1 MYNPQYKNNNYSNV
15 MDKINT
21 KDEIDLIGLLK
32 NVWENKWIIVSTTSF
47 FSIVAV
53 IYSLSLP
60 NIYESK
66 ALLSPV
72 DEDIGSSQSAGN
84 VAGLANL
91 AGINISSAS
100 SSNTLK
106 AIKKAQTISFFKE
119 NILPNIFLADLMAIE
134 SWDSKTNT
142 ILYDSDKF
150 DIESQ
155 SFMIEPSVQKS
166 YKEFKDIFKL
176 SHDFNTGFVTVS
188 IKHQSPHISQQW
200 TNLVVNQINEFF
212 RINDKREA
220 QAAMDFLNAQMAQTS
235 FNEIK
240 LVIAQLLKNRM
251 QQLTLIE
258 ANDFYIFSYLDPP
271 MVMEEKIEPNRV
283 SLSILGAIFGG
294 LLGILYV
301 IIREFFRIKK
311 D

>member
-1 MYNPQYKNNNYSNV
+1 MKNNNYSDV
-15 MDKINT
+15 IDKSNT
-21 KDEIDLIGLLK
+21 KEEIDLIGLLK
-32 NVWENKWIIVSTTSF
+32 NVWENKWTIVATTTF
-47 FSIVAV
+47 FSISAI

-72 DEDIGSSQSAGN
+72 DEEIGSSQTAGN

-91 AGINISSAS
+91 AGINISNATN
-100 SSNTLK
+100 SNSLK

-119 NILPNIFLADLMAIE
+119 NILPNIFLPDLMAVK

-142 ILYDSDKF
+142 ISYDPDKF
-150 DIESQ
+150 DSESQ
-155 SFMIEPSVQKS
+155 SFINEPSVQKS
-166 YKEFKDIFKL
+166 YKEFKDIFEL
-176 SHDFNTGFVTVS
+176 SQDYNNGFVTVS
-188 IKHQSPHISQQW
+188 IKHQSPFISQQW

-220 QAAMDFLNAQMAQTS
+220 QAAMDFLNAQMVQTS

-271 MVMEEKIEPNRV
+271 MVMEEKIEPNRL

-301 IIREFFRIKK
+301 IIREFFNTKK

>member
-1 MYNPQYKNNNYSNV
+1 MKNNNYSDV
-15 MDKINT
+15 MDKNNT
-21 KDEIDLIGLLK
+21 KEEIDLVGLLK
-32 NVWENKWIIVSTTSF
+32 LIWESKRIIIATTAV

-53 IYSLSLP
+53 IYSFSLP

-72 DEDIGSSQSAGN
+72 NEDMGSNQSMGN

-91 AGINISSAS
+91 AGINISNAAN
-100 SSNTLK
+100 SNSIK
-106 AIKKAQTISFFKE
+106 AIKKAETISFFKD
-119 NILPNIFLADLMAIE
+119 NILPNIFLPDLMAVK
-134 SWDSKTNT
+134 SWDAETNT
-142 ILYDSDKF
+142 IFYDTDNF
-150 DIESQ
+150 DNESQ
-155 SFMIEPSVQKS
+155 SFIQTPSAQES
-166 YKEFKDIFKL
+166 YKEFKDIFQL
-176 SHDFNTGFVTVS
+176 SQNYDTGFVTVS
-188 IKHQSPHISQQW
+188 IKHQSPFISQEW
-200 TNLVVNQINEFF
+200 TDLIVNQINEFF
-212 RINDKREA
+212 RIKDKREA
-220 QAAMDFLNAQMAQTS
+220 QAAMDFLNAQMVQTS

-271 MVMEEKIEPNRV
+271 MVMEEKIEPNRL

-301 IIREFFRIKK
+301 IIREFFNTKK

>member
-1 MYNPQYKNNNYSNV
+1 MKNNNYSDV
-15 MDKINT
+15 MDKNNT
-21 KDEIDLIGLLK
+21 KEEIDLVGLLK
-32 NVWENKWIIVSTTSF
+32 LIWESKRIIIATTAV

-53 IYSLSLP
+53 IYSFSLP

-72 DEDIGSSQSAGN
+72 NEDMGSNQSMGN

-91 AGINISSAS
+91 AGINISNAAN
-100 SSNTLK
+100 SNSIK
-106 AIKKAQTISFFKE
+106 AIKKAETISFFKD
-119 NILPNIFLADLMAIE
+119 NILPNIFLPDLMAVK
-134 SWDSKTNT
+134 SWDAETNT
-142 ILYDSDKF
+142 IFYDTDNF
-150 DIESQ
+150 DNESQ
-155 SFMIEPSVQKS
+155 SFIQTPSAQES
-166 YKEFKDIFKL
+166 YKEFKDIFQL
-176 SHDFNTGFVTVS
+176 SQNYDTGFVTVS
-188 IKHQSPHISQQW
+188 IKHQSPFISQQW

-220 QAAMDFLNAQMAQTS
+220 QAAMDFLNAQMVQTS

-271 MVMEEKIEPNRV
+271 MVMEEKIEPNRL

-301 IIREFFRIKK
+301 IIREFFNTKK

>member
-1 MYNPQYKNNNYSNV
+1 MRNNNYSNV
-15 MDKINT
+15 MDKSNT
-21 KDEIDLIGLLK
+21 KEEIDLIGLLK
-32 NVWENKWIIVSTTSF
+32 NVWDNKRIIVATTTF

-66 ALLSPV
+66 ALLSPINQ
-72 DEDIGSSQSAGN
+72 DIGSSKPAGN
-84 VAGLANL
+84 VAGLASL
-91 AGINISSAS
+91 AGIDISSAS
-100 SSNTLK
+100 NSNSLK
-106 AIKKAQTISFFKE
+106 AISKAQTISFFKD
-119 NILPNIFLADLMAIE
+119 NILPNIFLPDLMAVK
-134 SWDSKTNT
+134 SWDPETNT
-142 ILYDSDKF
+142 ISYHSNKF
-150 DIESQ
+150 DSESQ
-155 SFMIEPSVQKS
+155 SFISEPSVQKS
-166 YKEFKDIFKL
+166 YKKFKDIFQL
-176 SHDFNTGFVTVS
+176 SQDYDTGFVTVS
-188 IKHQSPHISQQW
+188 IKHQSPYISQQW

-220 QAAMDFLNAQMAQTS
+220 QAAMDFLNVQMAQTS

-271 MVMEEKIEPNRV
+271 MVMEEKIEPNRA
-283 SLSILGAIFGG
+283 SLSILGAIFGA
-294 LLGILYV
+294 LLSILFV
-301 IIREFFRIKK
+301 ISREFFITKK